1 MPRFLKALLLAA
13 ALRAAPLDDAARDV
27 AKRVAGALAPKESCA
42 IQFRNPAQ
50 APQADVT
57 LVQRIFVQTIRPVNA
72 EKTTEIT
79 VTLSQ
84 NPRTRLL
91 VAEVRRGAETAVFIS
106 PYEAA
111 MREKSAL
118 TVNRSMLW
126 EQPDRILDAVL
137 VDGGLLIL
145 DGSRIALTS
154 IGIVRQQAAIPATK
168 PWPRDLRGRLQVKGD
183 QISANIADTLCKGT
197 WRPEIKVSCEPG
209 AADWPLAPGR
219 NHFAPPKLP
228 PSFSYARLDRA
239 WITAGVDGKVRLI
252 SDNGNPL
259 AQFPQWGA
267 SVAAQPNPC
276 GEGSAVVASSANEQ
290 SIQAFDIGGGQA
302 KSLSDPADI
311 GGRIIELHDGGGALT
326 AIVHST
332 GTQKHAAY
340 RITLACSR

>member
-1 MPRFLKALLLAA
+1 MPRFLAALSLAA
-13 ALRAAPLDDAARDV
+13 SLTAAPLDDAARDV

-42 IQFRNPAQ
+42 LQFRNPAQ
-50 APQADVT
+50 APQADVA
-57 LVQRIFVQTIRPVNA
+57 LVQRIFNQAIRPVNA

-84 NPRTRLL
+84 NPQTRLL
-91 VAEVRRGAETAVFIS
+91 VAELRRGSESAVFIS
-106 PYEAA
+106 PYEAVTRA
-111 MREKSAL
+111 KSAL

-126 EQPDRILDAVL
+126 EQPGRILDAVL

-154 IGIVRQQAAIPATK
+154 IGIVRQQAAIPAVK

-183 QISANIADTLCKGT
+183 QFSANIADTLCKGT
-197 WRPEIKVSCEPG
+197 WRPEVTLSCEPG

-228 PSFSYARLDRA
+228 PSFSYAKMDRA
-239 WITAGVDGKVRLI
+239 WITAGTDGKARLI
-252 SDNGNPL
+252 SDTGTSL
-259 AQFPQWGA
+259 AQFAQWGA
-267 SVAAQPNPC
+267 SVAVQPNPC

-290 SIQAFDIGGGQA
+290 TVQAFDIAGGQA
-302 KSLSDPADI
+302 KPLSDPADI